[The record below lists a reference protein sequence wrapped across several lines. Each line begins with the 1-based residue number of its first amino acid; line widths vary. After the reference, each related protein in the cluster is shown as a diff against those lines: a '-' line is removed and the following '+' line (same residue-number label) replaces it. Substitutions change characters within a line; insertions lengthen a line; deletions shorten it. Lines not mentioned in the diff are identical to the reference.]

1 MAERNPEVRFLVTD
15 LRRDELAPIW
25 LYQLITWESE
35 LRGGRHR
42 RTRPERPP
50 KSPAGNTAGHLRGS
64 HAA

>member
-1 MAERNPEVRFLVTD
+1 MAEQNQELRFLVAD

-42 RTRPERPP
+42 RTRAERPP
-50 KSPAGNTAGHLRGS
+50 KSPEGASVGHQTS
-64 HAA
+64 CPAA